1 MQAYLFFRL
10 PVCLFSNILFD
21 AVSVPLLSSLCLFSV
36 MQPFIFVRPFVKI
49 SLSFYVV
56 SFIFHSFSIS
66 FLAFTCHLLDLVF
79 NCIHYLSSVAISA
92 HKTKTCSITLNCE
105 ETLTQPSQYISVTG
119 SHSRLH
125 LKRK

>member
-66 FLAFTCHLLDLVF
+66 FLAFTCHLLDLVLIVF
-79 NCIHYLSSVAISA
+79 TTPL
-92 HKTKTCSITLNCE
+92 
-105 ETLTQPSQYISVTG
+105 QW
-119 SHSRLH
+119 RLEMH
-125 LKRK
+125 IILKHAK